1 MKNRFNKLFAVL
13 KEFKYEILMT
23 FEIVALV
30 IAATY
35 YAFGRKK
42 HFSFLTAFSTLLGAY
57 ISTSALFKMNSKIK
71 SRKFVDI
78 ISISNKESGLFE
90 EEAEEKADEEDDE
103 IVFELE
109 DDGIIEDN
117 D

>member
-1 MKNRFNKLFAVL
+1 MKNKLKKFISLL

-23 FEIVALV
+23 VEIITLV
-30 IAATY
+30 SAAIY

-42 HFSFLTAFSTLLGAY
+42 QFSFLTAFSALLGAY
-57 ISTSALFKMNSKIK
+57 ISTSALYKINSKMK
-71 SRKFVDI
+71 SRKYIDI
-78 ISISNKESGLFE
+78 IATANKNSEILDNDECDDTE
-90 EEAEEKADEEDDE
+90 EDE

-109 DDGIIEDN
+109 DDGIIEEDN